1 MEKETTTTQEKVQPA
16 VQQPLPNSTA
26 VLVMGIISI
35 PTCFCGGIIGLTLG
49 IVAIVLSGKSKSLYN
64 ENPSFYTE
72 NSYKNLNAGR
82 ICAII
87 GTVFSGITFM
97 WLIIRLILVGS
108 FVALL
113 SELPWES
120 F

>member
-1 MEKETTTTQEKVQPA
+1 MENEKTSTQTNVQPV
-16 VQQPLPNSTA
+16 VQQTLPNSTA

-35 PTCFCGGIIGLTLG
+35 PTCFCGGFIGLTLG
-49 IVAIVLSGKSKSLYN
+49 IIAIVLSGKSRSLYY
-64 ENPSFYTE
+64 ENPTYYTE
-72 NSYKNLNAGR
+72 SSYKNLNAGR

-113 SELPWES
+113 SELPFDS

>member
-1 MEKETTTTQEKVQPA
+1 MENTTTQQQNVQPV

-35 PTCFCGGIIGLTLG
+35 PTCFCGGVIGLTLG
-49 IVAIVLSGKSKSLYN
+49 IVAIVLSGRARSLYV
-64 ENPSFYTE
+64 ENPSMYSE
-72 NSYKNLNAGR
+72 ISYRNLNAGR

-87 GTVFSGITFM
+87 GTVFSGITFI

-113 SELPWES
+113 SDFPWES